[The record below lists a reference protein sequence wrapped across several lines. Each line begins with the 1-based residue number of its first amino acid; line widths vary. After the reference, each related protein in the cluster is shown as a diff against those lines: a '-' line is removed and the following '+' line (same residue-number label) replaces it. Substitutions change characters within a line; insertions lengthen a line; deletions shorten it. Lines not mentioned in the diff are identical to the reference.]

1 MEPSWGR
8 NEGGEHL
15 QKPKRGRRASPWPPP
30 SCPPAAKRRWGSGP
44 LSMASA
50 GARDVEARSPRRI
63 RRPRGAGPFGGKIG
77 QGREGESNI
86 VAMSAHAGDA
96 YVGFFLRAA
105 VQVQGKDHAA
115 FNEPIHKAR
124 PYLIS
129 DMV

>member
-1 MEPSWGR
+1 MKGASTYR
-8 NEGGEHL
+8 SRSAGG
-15 QKPKRGRRASPWPPP
+15 GRRRD
-30 SCPPAAKRRWGSGP
+30 RRHRVLRLLCGAGGAG
-44 LSMASA
+44 LSTASA